1 MKRILF
7 SLIFCLFPFVSLA
20 QGYVPDDVMLIGNGN
35 LFDSVEIP
43 NCPDEAGNHLN
54 YVSSSNTVVCGNS
67 NSYSVPVG
75 TIVMTVRQT
84 ADDGW
89 LLLDGSQYSRT
100 EYADLFAIMGTTY
113 GAGDGITTFNVPD
126 MRQRFPLGKA
136 ASGTGNVLGQTGGSI
151 NHTHTV
157 PAHFHGKG
165 TLAIGSSGAHTH
177 TIEFNRDILAGTGA
191 IVASENNGVEV
202 SGLINSSGA
211 HTHPNA
217 SFTGSVG
224 NTSGVSGDSSMTSG
238 ANNPPYLVVN
248 FQIKY

>member
-136 ASGTGNVLGQTGGSI
+136 ASGTGNVLGQTGGAI
-151 NHTHTV
+151 DHAHTL
-157 PAHFHGKG
+157 PAHYHGKG
-165 TLAIGSSGAHTH
+165 TLNITSSGAHAH
-177 TIEFNRDILAGTGA
+177 EAEHNRTNHDGTGA
-191 IVASENNGVEV
+191 ITLAENEGILAGGV
-202 SGLINSSGA
+202 INSGGA
-211 HTHPNA
+211 HTHPNSA
-217 SFTGSVG
+217 FSGSVG
-224 NTSGVSGDSSMTSG
+224 NTSGVNGDAQMTSG